1 METYG
6 IIVRAELADNQ
17 DPNIF
22 TVTPA
27 KYKDYNAAGKKL
39 EMLDVPGVENLRFM
53 QLAYFYVGEDFY
65 GKDHGYITCDF
76 MLIGETDMD
85 PEGFMNVM
93 EAAIVNE
100 IENASPD
107 DRTSG
112 THISSFSGLRLY
124 HFNRVDY
131 MDFVERRVPTS
142 TPGYRAAAKEA
153 AESRKLYSFDES
165 DTDAS
170 SDEGAEESSALQF

>member
-1 METYG
+1 
-6 IIVRAELADNQ
+6 
-17 DPNIF
+17 
-22 TVTPA
+22 
-27 KYKDYNAAGKKL
+27 
-39 EMLDVPGVENLRFM
+39 
-53 QLAYFYVGEDFY
+53 
-65 GKDHGYITCDF
+65 

-165 DTDAS
+165 DTDTS